1 LILHDL
7 LDAVELVGGV
17 MLVVGVPELPLE
29 DVPLED
35 VPFEDVPFV
44 VSPTKLAIGGPGKT
58 YGADVSKT

>member
-17 MLVVGVPELPLE
+17 MLVVVGVLEL
-29 DVPLED
+29 PLED